1 MKPPQRVLLIV
12 TRRIGDVLLT
22 TPLLHSL
29 RLAWPEAAIDVLV
42 FRNTEGVLRGNPDI
56 REIITVPEHPGFWRH
71 LRLFLRLFRRYDLAL
86 STLTGDKPIIYAWVA
101 GKRRIGLLAP
111 ERKQRWKRRLLSQT
125 VEFDNLDTH
134 TVLMNLKLAEA
145 LGIAPSYAVV
155 ATWTP
160 QDAAHLAATFM
171 LPLPQG
177 ARGFGAENL
186 ESQDMQPYAVLHV
199 YPKFAY
205 KTWHVQGWVDL
216 AQWLSTQGM
225 RVLLTGSKD
234 ADELAYVEQICKQLP
249 PDTINLAGRLSL
261 SQSACLLSRA
271 KLYVGP
277 DTVMTHIAA
286 AVGAPTVALFG
297 PSNPVKWGPWPQGYA
312 RPRNPYRLRGT
323 QRVANVI
330 LLQGPGDCVPCMEE
344 GCERHVRSLS
354 DCLQNLTS
362 QEVIAAVR
370 GLLEN

>member
-1 MKPPQRVLLIV
+1 MKAPRRVLLIV

-22 TPLLHSL
+22 TPLLHAL
-29 RLAWPEAAIDVLV
+29 RQAWPEAAIDVLV
-42 FRNTEGVLRGNPDI
+42 FRNTEGVLHGNPDI
-56 REIITVPEHPGFWRH
+56 REIITVPEHPGVWRH
-71 LRLFLRLFRRYDLAL
+71 LQLFLRLFRRYDLAL
-86 STLTGDKPIIYAWVA
+86 STLTGDKPTLYAWVA
-101 GKRRIGLLAP
+101 GKRRIGLLAQ

-125 VEFDNLDTH
+125 VAFDNLGTH
-134 TVLMNLKLAEA
+134 TVLMNLKLATA
-145 LGIAPSYAVV
+145 LGIAPSYAVS
-155 ATWTP
+155 ASWTP
-160 QDAAHLAATFM
+160 QDAAQLAAV
-171 LPLPQG
+171 LPLDTDV
-177 ARGFGAENL
+177 E
-186 ESQDMQPYAVLHV
+186 PYAVLHV

-216 AQWLSTQGM
+216 AHWLKARGL
-225 RVLLTGSKD
+225 RVLLTGSQD
-234 ADELAYVEQICKQLP
+234 ADELAYVDQICKQLP
-249 PDTINLAGRLSL
+249 PDSISLAGRLNL

-312 RPRNPYRLRGT
+312 QPQNPYRLRGT

-330 LLQGPGDCVPCMEE
+330 LLQGAGDCVPCMEE

-354 DCLQNLTS
+354 DCLQKLSS
-362 QEVIAAVR
+362 QEVIAAAQS
-370 GLLEN
+370 LLEK